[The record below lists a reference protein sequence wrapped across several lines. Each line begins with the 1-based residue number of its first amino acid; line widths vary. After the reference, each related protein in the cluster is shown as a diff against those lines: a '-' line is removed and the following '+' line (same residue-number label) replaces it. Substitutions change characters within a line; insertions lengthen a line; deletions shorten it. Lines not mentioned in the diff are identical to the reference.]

1 LSWTGRAS
9 RPLARPGQLPI
20 RFAFATALTAYLFW
34 KSHPRDIL
42 TAIASADW
50 RFVAFAVL
58 LVLLDRGLMAY
69 RWIAL
74 LCTIQPQDRPPLE
87 ELMRIFFVSTFV
99 GTFLPATI
107 GSDVLRSYSMSR
119 LRVNPADSVASVLM
133 DRILGIASILIMS
146 AVGLLLAREFV
157 SNLPILVALAGTAL
171 VCAVAALLVF
181 WRPFGTGSETRS
193 AGSPI
198 ALVRYWGTRVVD
210 SLQKYAHHRG
220 VLINVLAGSVLV
232 QGLRIVQA
240 YLLGRGL
247 GIDLSVAAYFAFIPF
262 ILLVMLLPV
271 TINGIGTSQ
280 AAFVWFFGQAGVS
293 PALAFTLSVLF
304 VALGIAG
311 NLPGAF
317 LWVLGRSATAERVPM
332 RPGPGR

>member
-1 LSWTGRAS
+1 L
-9 RPLARPGQLPI
+9 PLRL
-20 RFAFATALTAYLFW
+20 AFAAALTAYLFW
-34 KSHPRDIL
+34 KSQPRAIL
-42 TAIASADW
+42 NATAGADW
-50 RFVAFAVL
+50 RFVALAVL

-74 LCTIQPQDRPPLE
+74 LCTIQPKDRPPLE

-119 LRVNPADSVASVLM
+119 LRVDPADSVASVLM
-133 DRILGIASILIMS
+133 DRILGVASILIMS
-146 AVGLLLAREFV
+146 AVGLVLAREFL
-157 SNLPILVALAGTAL
+157 SSLPILVALAVSAAICAAAAL
-171 VCAVAALLVF
+171 VVF
-181 WRPFGTGSETRS
+181 WRPFGIGGETGG

-198 ALVRYWGTRVVD
+198 ALVRYWGARVLE
-210 SLQKYAHHRG
+210 SLRKYSNHRA
-220 VLINVLAGSVLV
+220 VLVNVLAGSILV

-247 GIDLSVAAYFAFIPF
+247 GIDLSLAAYFAFIPF

-271 TINGIGTSQ
+271 TFNGMGTSQ

-293 PALAFTLSVLF
+293 PAVAFTLSVLF

-317 LWVLGRSATAERVPM
+317 LWVLGRSAAAEPVPV
-332 RPGPGR
+332 RPDPGH